1 MLTLDGTTV
10 TGTTITNSGTVKVDA
25 TRTLNLSGVALS
37 GGAISNLGTIDIIGD
52 SSINSDALSN
62 NQLTVDATRTLT
74 LNGTTITGGTV
85 TDGGAIHVTGDSAIN
100 TAAVNGGQVTVDL
113 GKVLTLDGTTVTGTT
128 ITDSGTVKVDATR
141 TLNLS
146 GVALSG
152 GAISNLGTI
161 DIIGDSA
168 INSDALSNNQ
178 LTVDA
183 TRTLTLNGTTIT
195 GGTVTDGG
203 AIHVTGD
210 SAINTAAVN
219 GGQVTVDLGKVLTL
233 DGTTVTGTTITD
245 SGTVKV
251 DATRTLNLSG
261 VALSG
266 GAISNLGT
274 IDIIGDS
281 SISSDALSNNQL
293 TVDSHQD
300 ADAERHHHH
309 RRHRHRRRCDPRHR
323 RQRDQQAAVNGG
335 QVTVDLGKVLT
346 LDGTT
351 VTGTTITNSGTVKVD
366 ATRTLNLS
374 GVALSGGAIS
384 NLGTIDITGDSAINS
399 DALSNNQLTVDAT
412 RTLTLN
418 GVTITGGTVTDNGT
432 IYAITTVDISGNI
445 IGTGAIDISNLAQ
458 LEIGGSVASTN
469 TVLFQGSQ
477 GELILDHSS
486 QFSGLITGSSVGTIL
501 TLDDEIDLRDLPF
514 TNLMSDTIS
523 YDSSLNISTVTF
535 SDGVAANDIAIRL
548 SGNYTNQGWKFV
560 SDGFGPIPGTLV
572 QLSPPPVFSDIIDGQ
587 YAFTGDKTGQTV
599 LGKVWTFQAAV
610 TDDDANLIGQGG
622 ITKFDLNDNG
632 TLLGSATFDGSTWTV
647 SGLLSSVTYADG
659 IYTVTTTITTQIKNG
674 DILEITAYDAANL
687 SASKS
692 VTLSDNSSF
701 NVAPAGIAGDPINLA
716 LTDSSGSQ
724 PTGPIHLTFTGVP
737 SDWSINEGTNLG
749 NGTWTVETNDL
760 SALTVTTAA
769 AYTGAMV
776 LSVTET
782 WTNADGS
789 TGTAVVSDNVEA
801 YAPGSP
807 IFALS
812 GNDTLTGAG
821 GNDLFV
827 FAQPIG
833 HDTVYSFDAAHDQI
847 DLIGYAGFTSFADIQ
862 AHLTEDASGNALITM
877 GDGQS
882 IELQGVHAAAL
893 TQSNFVFDQTP
904 TLDNAGTMTIGD
916 GAVMPLSGT
925 INNTGTIALNSTGDE
940 TDLQLI
946 EHGVTLEGGGK
957 IVLSDSDANIISG
970 TSSDVTLNNEDNTI
984 SGAGH
989 LGNGELTLT
998 NAGTI
1003 DATGIHALTI
1013 DTGSNWVFNSGV
1025 LEASGSGGLT
1035 VASSIANSGV
1045 LWANGAIPHGSGRG
1059 ERKRYG
1065 HDRWF
1070 RHSRF

>member
-1 MLTLDGTTV
+1 M
-10 TGTTITNSGTVKVDA
+10 
-25 TRTLNLSGVALS
+25 
-37 GGAISNLGTIDIIGD
+37 
-52 SSINSDALSN
+52 
-62 NQLTVDATRTLT
+62 
-74 LNGTTITGGTV
+74 
-85 TDGGAIHVTGDSAIN
+85 
-100 TAAVNGGQVTVDL
+100 
-113 GKVLTLDGTTVTGTT
+113 
-128 ITDSGTVKVDATR
+128 
-141 TLNLS
+141 
-146 GVALSG
+146 
-152 GAISNLGTI
+152 
-161 DIIGDSA
+161 
-168 INSDALSNNQ
+168 
-178 LTVDA
+178 
-183 TRTLTLNGTTIT
+183 
-195 GGTVTDGG
+195 
-203 AIHVTGD
+203 
-210 SAINTAAVN
+210 
-219 GGQVTVDLGKVLTL
+219 
-233 DGTTVTGTTITD
+233 
-245 SGTVKV
+245 
-251 DATRTLNLSG
+251 
-261 VALSG
+261 
-266 GAISNLGT
+266 
-274 IDIIGDS
+274 
-281 SISSDALSNNQL
+281 
-293 TVDSHQD
+293 
-300 ADAERHHHH
+300 
-309 RRHRHRRRCDPRHR
+309 
-323 RQRDQQAAVNGG
+323 
-335 QVTVDLGKVLT
+335 
-346 LDGTT
+346 
-351 VTGTTITNSGTVKVD
+351 
-366 ATRTLNLS
+366 
-374 GVALSGGAIS
+374 
-384 NLGTIDITGDSAINS
+384 
-399 DALSNNQLTVDAT
+399 
-412 RTLTLN
+412 
-418 GVTITGGTVTDNGT
+418 
-432 IYAITTVDISGNI
+432 
-445 IGTGAIDISNLAQ
+445 
-458 LEIGGSVASTN
+458 
-469 TVLFQGSQ
+469 
-477 GELILDHSS
+477 
-486 QFSGLITGSSVGTIL
+486 
-501 TLDDEIDLRDLPF
+501 
-514 TNLMSDTIS
+514 
-523 YDSSLNISTVTF
+523 
-535 SDGVAANDIAIRL
+535 
-548 SGNYTNQGWKFV
+548 
-560 SDGFGPIPGTLV
+560 
-572 QLSPPPVFSDIIDGQ
+572 
-587 YAFTGDKTGQTV
+587 
-599 LGKVWTFQAAV
+599 
-610 TDDDANLIGQGG
+610 
-622 ITKFDLNDNG
+622 
-632 TLLGSATFDGSTWTV
+632 
-647 SGLLSSVTYADG
+647 
-659 IYTVTTTITTQIKNG
+659 
-674 DILEITAYDAANL
+674 
-687 SASKS
+687 
-692 VTLSDNSSF
+692 TLSDNSSF

-716 LTDSSGSQ
+716 LTDSSGGQ

-862 AHLTEDASGNALITM
+862 AHLTEDANGNALITM

-1045 LWANGAIPHGSGRG
+1045 LWANGASLTVQGAVSGNGTATIDGSGTLDFEASSTANVVFG
-1059 ERKRYG
+1059 SGATGTLKLGDSFHFNGTISGFGASDIIDLADVGSTAASISYHENAAGTGGTLAISGGAQTVELSLMG
-1065 HDRWF
+1065 HYSADNF
-1070 RHSRF
+1070 SIAPDHVNGTLIAYVPHDLIV